1 VRVILIS
8 STGSY
13 QLKQDDEQWLV
24 AFRLNRNYTFAM
36 YFTVIDLAIGW
47 AETYRLIGK
56 SSVAGADHVA

>member
-1 VRVILIS
+1 M
-8 STGSY
+8 
-13 QLKQDDEQWLV
+13 KQDDEQWLV